1 MREVLRRKY
10 RDEDRFIVLSESE
23 YVRICQRYEGIQSLL
38 TSPDTQKLK
47 ERLRIAQ
54 LDRCDVVVEMR
65 GTSVS

>member
-23 YVRICQRYEGIQSLL
+23 YVRICQRYEGIQSLR